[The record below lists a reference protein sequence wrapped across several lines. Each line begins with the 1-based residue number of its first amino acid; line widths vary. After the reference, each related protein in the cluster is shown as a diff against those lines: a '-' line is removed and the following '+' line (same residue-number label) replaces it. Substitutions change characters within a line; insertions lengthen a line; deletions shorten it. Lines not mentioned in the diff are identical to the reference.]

1 MPRDGAMHGIA
12 VVLAV
17 VVAVVVMAAG
27 NGKEQAMT
35 FEQGDTVAISESQ
48 SPKLPLVVGIGGTIG
63 GISSTER
70 ALRIAL
76 DAVEKQGYRTQMF
89 GGADMARLPLY
100 DPKAT
105 TRTADEQAF
114 VAAVREAS
122 AVIIASPGYHGSIS
136 GVVKNALDLLEET
149 ARDPER
155 SYLADM
161 PVGLIA
167 TAYGWQATGSTI
179 AALRSIVHALRGWPT
194 PFAAAINTQVTKF
207 DAEGGANDPAVL
219 EQLRLVGHQVARF
232 APLAEPSN

>member
-1 MPRDGAMHGIA
+1 
-12 VVLAV
+12 
-17 VVAVVVMAAG
+17 MA
-27 NGKEQAMT
+27 
-35 FEQGDTVAISESQ
+35 S
-48 SPKLPLVVGIGGTIG
+48 LPLVVGIGGTIG
-63 GISSTER
+63 GVSSTER

-76 DAVEKQGYRTQMF
+76 DAVEREGYRTTMF

-105 TRTADEQAF
+105 TRTDDERAF
-114 VAAVREAS
+114 VDAIRAAS

-149 ARDPER
+149 ARDEGRP
-155 SYLADM
+155 YLADM

-219 EQLRLVGHQVARF
+219 EQLRLVGRQVARF
-232 APLAEPSN
+232 APLNEPAN

>member
-1 MPRDGAMHGIA
+1 MNVSTAH
-12 VVLAV
+12 
-17 VVAVVVMAAG
+17 
-27 NGKEQAMT
+27 
-35 FEQGDTVAISESQ
+35 
-48 SPKLPLVVGIGGTIG
+48 LPLVVGIGGTIG

-76 DAVEKQGYRTQMF
+76 DAAEREGFQTRMF

-100 DPKAT
+100 DPKNSE
-105 TRTADEQAF
+105 RNEHERAF
-114 VAAVREAS
+114 VEAIRAAS

-136 GVVKNALDLLEET
+136 GVVKNALDLLEDT
-149 ARDPER
+149 ARDDRP
-155 SYLADM
+155 YLADM

-207 DAEGGANDPAVL
+207 DEEGGASDPAVV
-219 EQLRLVGHQVARF
+219 EQLSLIGRQVARF
-232 APLAEPSN
+232 APLATN

>member
-1 MPRDGAMHGIA
+1 MADIA
-12 VVLAV
+12 
-17 VVAVVVMAAG
+17 
-27 NGKEQAMT
+27 
-35 FEQGDTVAISESQ
+35 SQ
-48 SPKLPLVVGIGGTIG
+48 PLVVGIGGTIG

-76 DAVEKQGYRTQMF
+76 DAAGEQGFRTRMF

-105 TRTADEQAF
+105 TRTPDEQEF
-114 VAAVREAS
+114 VETVRGAS
-122 AVIIASPGYHGSIS
+122 ALIIASPGYHGSIS

-149 ARDPER
+149 ARDADR
-155 SYLADM
+155 AYLADM

-194 PFAAAINTQVTKF
+194 PFAAMINSQLTKF
-207 DAEGGANDPAVL
+207 DDKGGASDAAVV

-232 APLAEPSN
+232 APLVAHHG